1 MSSESVGS
9 ITMVPVAAVTMALDD
24 LTGKILGVCGKDGE
38 RVATVFSRGTL
49 VSGDSR
55 YRWSPINASPD
66 EVSALLDRF
75 PDYEPDR
82 PFDPELCVLM
92 VFRDGRGEFEISREV
107 GSQKR
112 LLRRRSFW
120 DEALGL
126 VASLELRCERYSY
139 SDEADV
145 FTAAVSAKLRD
156 ALGGLGGL
164 LRYSSLE
171 ARIRGLRAD
180 RLWLFSHRPD
190 RDR

>member
-1 MSSESVGS
+1 
-9 ITMVPVAAVTMALDD
+9 MVPVAGVTMTLDD
-24 LTGKILGVCGKDGE
+24 LAGKILGVCGKDVE
-38 RVATVFSRGTL
+38 RVAAILSRGSL

-55 YRWSPINASPD
+55 FRWSPIDASPD

-82 PFDPELCVLM
+82 SFDQDLCVLM
-92 VFRDGRGEFEISREV
+92 VFRDGRGEFEIPREV
-107 GSQKR
+107 GLQKR
-112 LLRRRSFW
+112 FLRRRNFW
-120 DEALGL
+120 DEAM
-126 VASLELRCERYSY
+126 ELAARVEPRCERYSY

-145 FTAAVSAKLRD
+145 FALALSAELRD
-156 ALGGLGGL
+156 ALGALGGL

-171 ARIRGLRAD
+171 ARVRTLRAD